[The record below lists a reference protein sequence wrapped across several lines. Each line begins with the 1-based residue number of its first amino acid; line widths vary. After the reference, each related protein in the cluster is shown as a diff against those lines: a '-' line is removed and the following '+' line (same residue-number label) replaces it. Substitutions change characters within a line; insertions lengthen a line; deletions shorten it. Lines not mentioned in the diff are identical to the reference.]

1 MSARRGVWLFLLFLG
16 IIGMAVLV
24 AAIVLR
30 SPSSSIPSS
39 AVLVFDVP
47 AEIEESE
54 TPTQSFPFGLSRRN
68 RAIVYELVDGIEAA
82 ADDSRISALVLHI
95 DGVDWGWAKLDEVR
109 DAILTFRASGKPVF
123 ASLSGGG
130 EPEYY
135 LASAANRIA
144 APPSAILQIDGLV
157 ASAMFFRGSFDKLE
171 ISPNFAHAGQYK
183 TGVEPYTRTGLSPE
197 GKLALESLL
206 DDQFERLVDS
216 LAAARGLSSDSVLAI
231 VDGGPYRARRALAIG
246 LIDTLLYDA
255 DVDSLAMRSGSH
267 RRSSVDLYDYITQ
280 LSGPSGGTHIAL
292 VTASGVI
299 SGGKSRYSASDGV
312 ILGSETISE
321 ALRQVRARRA
331 IKAVVLRIDSPGGEL
346 QASDDIWREV
356 ARLQET
362 KPVVVSMSDY
372 AASGGYYMAAPADL
386 IVAQPGTITGS
397 IGVYGGK
404 LNVLGLYRKLGLN
417 VESVSRGK
425 HAGMMSPFRDFT
437 EEEAIRFRS
446 DMEDGYRM
454 FLDRVAEG
462 RGVTVEEAD
471 SVGQGRV
478 WSGRTAAT
486 LALVDTLGGFG
497 VAFELARELAKI
509 PENEEVMVDLY
520 PKVQHPLFQRILD
533 RWLSFE
539 DQESR
544 ILSELSFP
552 VPVRSWITAMQ
563 LASGAALA
571 MMPYAIRI
579 R

>member
-16 IIGMAVLV
+16 IIGLAVLV

-30 SPSSSIPSS
+30 NPTSSVPSSS
-39 AVLVFDVP
+39 VLVFEVP

-54 TPTQSFPFGLSRRN
+54 PPLQSFPFGLSRRS
-68 RAIVYELVDGIEAA
+68 RAIVYDLVDGIEAA

-95 DGVDWGWAKLDEVR
+95 DGIDWGWAKLDEVR
-109 DAILTFRASGKPVF
+109 DAILLFRASGKPVF
-123 ASLSGGG
+123 ASVSGGG
-130 EPEYY
+130 EAEYY
-135 LASAANRIA
+135 LASAADRIA

-157 ASAMFFRGSFDKLE
+157 ASAMFFRGSFDKLD

-206 DDQFERLVDS
+206 DDQFELLVDS
-216 LAAARGLSSDSVLAI
+216 LAAARGLSVDSMLAI
-231 VDGGPYRARRALAIG
+231 VDGGPYRARRALAVG
-246 LIDTLLYDA
+246 LIDTLLYDS

-267 RRSSVDLYDYITQ
+267 HTASVDFYDYIDQ
-280 LSGPSGGTHIAL
+280 LSGTSGGAHIAL
-292 VTASGVI
+292 VTAAGVI
-299 SGGKSRYSASDGV
+299 SGGKSRYSASDGIV
-312 ILGSETISE
+312 MGSETISE
-321 ALRQVRARRA
+321 ALRQVRTRRA

-372 AASGGYYMAAPADL
+372 AASGGYYIAAPADF

-437 EEEAIRFRS
+437 EEEATRFRS

-462 RGVTVEEAD
+462 RGVSVEEAD

-478 WSGRTAAT
+478 WSGRTATT
-486 LALVDTLGGFG
+486 LALVDTLGGFD
-497 VAFELARELAKI
+497 VAFDVARELAKI
-509 PENEEVMVDLY
+509 PEEEEVTIDVY
-520 PKVQHPLFQRILD
+520 PKVQHPLLQRLID
-533 RWLSFE
+533 RWISFE
-539 DQESR
+539 DSESR
-544 ILSELSFP
+544 VLSRLSFP
-552 VPVRSWITAMQ
+552 VPVRSWIAAMQ
-563 LASGAALA
+563 MTSGAALA
-571 MMPYAIRI
+571 IMPYAIRI